1 MTRALCLVAVLLLA
15 GFVRLDGLGRPDTFV
30 ADEGFYAR
38 DGCWYVHHSS
48 RICGISAEQT
58 PEHPPLGKWL
68 IGLGILVQGNHP
80 AGRRIAS
87 ALAGILTVGLLW
99 VLAWRLLASTAA
111 ATLAAAL
118 LAVEPLHVVQSRVAT
133 LDVFVTLFTVAAVL
147 FCVLDT
153 EAATAR
159 LLPPWRLA
167 AGAAVGAA
175 VASKWSGVFA
185 LAIVLLVTALAERRR
200 LLTALPSFAVCLGV
214 VPLAVYTL
222 TYAGR
227 LHAHLLAL
235 PWAHNAFPRALF
247 HRTREM
253 WSAQTGHFATAAYQS
268 PPWSWPLLQ
277 RPVVHYASVSHG
289 HIREILATGNPLTW
303 WVGFAAAA
311 VALAQVLRRRDWDG
325 PALVV
330 AACVALSYLPWLV
343 LAHGRSFVFLYYMT
357 PVVPFLCLAVAWSA
371 GQLSG
376 LLRLAGPVLAV
387 ASLLL
392 LVFWWPVLT
401 AEPVSFAG
409 WRERVPFHDCR
420 ADRQPQLLPP
430 DQNGRPQAWV
440 RLLSGD
446 PPKGWCWV

>member
-15 GFVRLDGLGRPDTFV
+15 GFVRLDGLGRPATFI

-38 DGCWYVHHSS
+38 DGCWYVHHSR
-48 RICGISAEQT
+48 RICGISGEQT

-68 IGLGILVQGNHP
+68 IGVGILAHGNNP

-147 FCVLDT
+147 FCVLDA
-153 EAATAR
+153 EAAQAR

-200 LLTALPSFAVCLGV
+200 LLRALPSFALCLGV
-214 VPLAVYTL
+214 VPLAVYSA

-227 LHAHLLAL
+227 LHAKLFAL
-235 PWAHNAFPRALF
+235 PWAHDAFPRALV

-253 WSAQTGHFATAAYQS
+253 WSAQTGHFATTAYQS

-289 HIREILATGNPLTW
+289 HISEILATGNPLIW
-303 WVGFAAAA
+303 WAGFAAATI
-311 VALAQVLRRRDWDG
+311 ALVHALRRRDWDG

-330 AACVALSYLPWLV
+330 AACVGLSFLPWLV

-357 PVVPFLCLAVAWSA
+357 PVVPFLCLAAAWGA
-371 GQLSG
+371 AQLRG
-376 LLRLAGPVLAV
+376 LLRLAGPGLAI

-430 DQNGRPQAWV
+430 DKNGRPEAWV
-440 RLLSGD
+440 RLLSGN
-446 PPKGWCWV
+446 PPSGWCWV